1 MLGSLSLQDAQKTSS
16 ATWPLVRVRARLFF
30 FFFILI
36 RRFLPP
42 HFSIL
47 DSDFLKQIRFSCP
60 PLPTDWYT
68 LPGSEGIIF
77 SGDVTVS
84 IPSRLKAK
92 ILVFRDLAAL
102 QRFWQLGLGH
112 RKPPDDT
119 VRAVVNDLS
128 SIVTFHPPKV
138 RIRNWIAS
146 EPPWSR
152 GDDIRYHGMKLLL
165 DAGIS
170 TSTCL
175 FIPIM
180 EVFQFGLPSPLSHAA
195 AEKLHSEIKSISFPY
210 QVEIQ
215 ASDEIPSPI

>member
-1 MLGSLSLQDAQKTSS
+1 MSRSPSLAGLKPRFWFFVI
-16 ATWPLVRVRARLFF
+16 WP
-30 FFFILI
+30 
-36 RRFLPP
+36 P
-42 HFSIL
+42 
-47 DSDFLKQIRFSCP
+47 
-60 PLPTDWYT
+60 
-68 LPGSEGIIF
+68 
-77 SGDVTVS
+77 
-84 IPSRLKAK
+84 
-92 ILVFRDLAAL
+92 L

-119 VRAVVNDLS
+119 VQAVVNDLS

-165 DAGIS
+165 DTGIS